1 MSFGQGS
8 FFGEASKVIEDIAD
22 VPRELDVRAEERMA
36 RREQKEVNEFKRFER
51 AVAVAKAMDSTV
63 KDMLDL
69 NELRNNPNSGIQQ
82 MDRIRESNAILD
94 KAYNDMG
101 LLKGQAGPFLQKDG
115 SVGVKVVLPITDDT
129 VGQIQAQMEQL
140 GVQMTRKDLLDQK
153 GGSVTLFGGN
163 PRAAQSPMVKVEGPP
178 PSIKLAEKKEV
189 KLNEKEERQFDTMI
203 MNNERVIRRLTKMI
217 NDPLLKRGIGF
228 SSLSDFIPGTK
239 ARSVKSQVTEL
250 TGSFFKDSLQEMR
263 AMNKTG
269 AGVGQVSN
277 IEVDK
282 LESAYGNLDRGI
294 DDKEFLQKLK
304 NARQDYIDI
313 TNKYLDIINREHVSI
328 EDYEE
333 KQMNMSDDLE
343 AEYKKQRG
351 L

>member
-8 FFGEASKVIEDIAD
+8 FFGEASKVIEGIAD
-22 VPRELDVRAEERMA
+22 VPRELDVREAERMA
-36 RREQKEVNEFKRFER
+36 LREQKEVNEFERFKRG
-51 AVAVAKAMDSTV
+51 AAVAKAMESTV

-69 NELRNNPNSGIQQ
+69 NAMRRDPNSGIQQ
-82 MDRIRESNAILD
+82 MIPIRANNAILD

-101 LLKGQAGPFLQKDG
+101 LLKGQSGPFLQRDG

-129 VGQIQAQMEQL
+129 VDQIQAQMEQL

-163 PRAAQSPMVKVEGPP
+163 PKAAQSPIVQVTGPP

-189 KLNEKEERQFDTMI
+189 QLNKKEERQFDTMI
-203 MNNERVIRRLTKMI
+203 TNNERVIRRLTKLI
-217 NDPLLKRGIGF
+217 DDPELSRGTGF
-228 SSLSDFIPGTK
+228 DSVLSFIPETK
-239 ARSVKSQVTEL
+239 AKFVKSAVTEL

-269 AGVGQVSN
+269 AAVGNVSN
-277 IEVDK
+277 LEVDK
-282 LESAYGNLDRGI
+282 LESTYGNLDTALA
-294 DDKEFLQKLK
+294 DEEFLEKLK
-304 NARQDYIDI
+304 EARQEYIDI
-313 TNKYLDIINREHVSI
+313 TNKYLDIINREHISV
-328 EDYEE
+328 EDFEQNE
-333 KQMNMSDDLE
+333 MNMSDDLE